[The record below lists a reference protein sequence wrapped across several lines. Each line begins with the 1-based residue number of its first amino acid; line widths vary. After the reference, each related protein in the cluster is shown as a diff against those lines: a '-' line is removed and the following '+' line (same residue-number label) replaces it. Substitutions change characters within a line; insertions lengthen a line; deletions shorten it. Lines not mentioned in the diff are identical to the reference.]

1 MVILIL
7 IAYMDHNMTKIHGQF
22 ETLNVNKNLGDNMT
36 KIHGHIGTLT
46 MTKILG
52 HIALLP
58 YIFKEPRFYR
68 KLP

>member
-1 MVILIL
+1 
-7 IAYMDHNMTKIHGQF
+7 MDHNMTKIHGHF
-22 ETLNVNKNLGDNMT
+22 ETLNVTKNLGDNMT
-36 KIHGHIGTLT
+36 KIHGHIAILT